1 MHLIYVAAVVCE
13 LAQSRHLKLAD
24 WCIIFRNS
32 CKALKKV
39 QNHWGEDVISFTKDV
54 ESTRKLYRYVL
65 HYHLSSSLS
74 HRICFA
80 LWHWNTKSSCFLVFN
95 SFYHFSKWT
104 TSTWMYRG
112 QLNPLQLLT
121 GWRLYKSWPLSLF
134 PFQWQNFLLH
144 WKLEEQMDNLW
155 LLCACTVLATLQ
167 TLLWLTRL
175 FSFIFTRKF

>member
-1 MHLIYVAAVVCE
+1 MSVGQWQCNLYVAWCLDCSLLTYEESWYFTLYSLYMHLIYVAAVVCE

-24 WCIIFRNS
+24 WCIIFWNS
-32 CKALKKV
+32 CKAWKKV

-95 SFYHFSKWT
+95 SFIILVNERQVH
-104 TSTWMYRG
+104 
-112 QLNPLQLLT
+112 
-121 GWRLYKSWPLSLF
+121 
-134 PFQWQNFLLH
+134 
-144 WKLEEQMDNLW
+144 ECIEDN
-155 LLCACTVLATLQ
+155 
-167 TLLWLTRL
+167 
-175 FSFIFTRKF
+175 